1 MNINERVTIQKV
13 SIRRVLISGALIDNV
28 FGLTQKSAAD
38 ENQPTNEILM
48 ESDGRILLENND
60 PIKLEYGK

>member
-1 MNINERVTIQKV
+1 MNINERVSIQKV
-13 SIRRVLISGALIDNV
+13 SLRRVSFAGALLDNV

-38 ENQPTNEILM
+38 EPEPTNVILM

>member
-1 MNINERVTIQKV
+1 MNINGQVSIQKV
-13 SIRRVLISGALIDNV
+13 SLRRVSFAGALLDNV

-38 ENQPTNEILM
+38 EPEPTNVILM

>member
-1 MNINERVTIQKV
+1 MNINERVAIQKV
-13 SIRRVLISGALIDNV
+13 SIRRVLIDNV

-38 ENQPTNEILM
+38 EPEPTNVILM

>member
-1 MNINERVTIQKV
+1 MNINERVSIQKV
-13 SIRRVLISGALIDNV
+13 SLCRVSFAGALLDNV
-28 FGLTQKSAAD
+28 FGLTQKRAAD
-38 ENQPTNEILM
+38 EPEPTNVILM